1 MKNRL
6 FSVAGVSRLHGEVKV
21 RFATDLTYVKGLTKA
36 GNTDVELID
45 AGSEMTKDQLV
56 EFLKTTDL
64 YKNPEYQAAI
74 DARAALYTGKD
85 VVKAV
90 KVTKTVKVTKPTAKA
105 KAKPSLADIKARA
118 EAATE

>member
-45 AGSEMTKDQLV
+45 TGSEMTKDQLV

-74 DARAALYTGKD
+74 DARSALYAGKD
-85 VVKAV
+85 VVKSVKAV
-90 KVTKTVKVTKPTAKA
+90 KPKAKA
-105 KAKPSLADIKARA
+105 RAKPSLAAIKARA
-118 EAATE
+118 EAEAAE

>member
-85 VVKAV
+85 VVKATKAV
-90 KVTKTVKVTKPTAKA
+90 KPKA
-105 KAKPSLADIKARA
+105 KAKGKPSLAAIKARA
-118 EAATE
+118 EAEAAE

>member
-21 RFATDLTYVKGLTKA
+21 RFATDMTYVKGLTKA
-36 GNTDVELID
+36 GNVDVELID

-56 EFLKTTDL
+56 EFLKTTAL
-64 YKNPEYQAAI
+64 YQNPEYQAAI
-74 DARAALYTGKD
+74 DARAALYAGKD
-85 VVKAV
+85 V
-90 KVTKTVKVTKPTAKA
+90 VKVTKPTAKA
-105 KAKPSLADIKARA
+105 KAKPSLADIRARA

>member
-6 FSVAGVSRLHGEVKV
+6 FSVAGVSRLNGEVKV
-21 RFATDLTYVKGLTKA
+21 RFATDMTYVKGLTKA

-64 YKNPEYQAAI
+64 YQNPEYQAAI
-74 DARAALYTGKD
+74 DARAALYAGKD
-85 VVKAV
+85 VVKA
-90 KVTKTVKVTKPTAKA
+90 TKPAKAVKADKPQAKA

>member
-56 EFLKTTDL
+56 EFLKTTEL

-74 DARAALYTGKD
+74 DARAALYAGKD
-85 VVKAV
+85 VVKATKSV
-90 KVTKTVKVTKPTAKA
+90 KPKAKA

-118 EAATE
+118 EAEAAE

>member
-45 AGSEMTKDQLV
+45 AGQDMTKDQLV
-56 EFLKTTDL
+56 EFLKTTEL

-74 DARAALYTGKD
+74 DARAALYTGKG
-85 VVKAV
+85 VVKT
-90 KVTKTVKVTKPTAKA
+90 TKAT
-105 KAKPSLADIKARA
+105 KAKPSLEAIKARA
-118 EAATE
+118 EAESAE

>member
-56 EFLKTTDL
+56 EFLKTTAL
-64 YKNPEYQAAI
+64 YQNPEYQAAI

-85 VVKAV
+85 VVKATKSV
-90 KVTKTVKVTKPTAKA
+90 KPKAKA

-118 EAATE
+118 EAEAAE

>member
-56 EFLKTTDL
+56 EFLKTTEL

-74 DARAALYTGKD
+74 DARAALYAGKD

-90 KVTKTVKVTKPTAKA
+90 KPKAKA
-105 KAKPSLADIKARA
+105 KAKPSLDAIKARA
-118 EAATE
+118 EAEAAE

>member
-45 AGSEMTKDQLV
+45 TGSEMTKDQLV

-74 DARAALYTGKD
+74 DARSALYAGKD

-90 KVTKTVKVTKPTAKA
+90 KPKAKAKA
-105 KAKPSLADIKARA
+105 KAKPSLAAIKARA
-118 EAATE
+118 EAEAAE

>member
-74 DARAALYTGKD
+74 DARSALYAGKD
-85 VVKAV
+85 VVKATKSV
-90 KVTKTVKVTKPTAKA
+90 KPKAKA
-105 KAKPSLADIKARA
+105 KAKPSLAAIKARA
-118 EAATE
+118 EAEAAE